1 MNPLINYIRAG
12 YLDSAS
18 SIVATFRQRVL
29 ADSGTFESEGYLI
42 NWLKQNR
49 DLYNRAS
56 FLLTPNGY
64 KAGTLYSFK
73 GQDYNT
79 FARAGNATRINSAFN
94 QQLMAN
100 NIPRIDYEH
109 GTPTFINEISTT
121 NLWHNNQ
128 TQTITVVSGR
138 RYALSFFGTG
148 TVEVTGAL
156 TATVVGVGNTVKSL
170 TVFSNA
176 LTSGTS
182 VTLTVTGDVFWGN
195 FNLSSVQT
203 NTGTVVISVSQPTS
217 HIPTVS
223 SNVTRVFDDFN
234 HLSLSLFSTPFMVY
248 IDYIST
254 ENRFVTNGAGM
265 FEIDSSLSSSRVVI
279 FTGSTIFVNSTAVF
293 GGLQSS
299 SSQINNYGS
308 RQRLIAY
315 FDPSTNTIQNVFS
328 INVDGTWLRLR
339 SNNLTIGSFP
349 SDLNRIRIGNS
360 FLLGRG
366 TVKFKNISILKDFTG
381 ISNIQAYMQALSIR
395 PSI

>member
-79 FARAGNATRINSAFN
+79 FTRAGNATRINSAFN

-100 NIPRIDYEH
+100 NVPRIDYEH
-109 GTPTFINEISTT
+109 NTPTFLTEISTT

-156 TATVVGVGNTVKSL
+156 TATVVGTSNTVKSL

-203 NTGTVVISVSQPTS
+203 NTGTVVNSVSQPTS
-217 HIPTVS
+217 HIPTVD

-234 HLSLSLFSTPFMVY
+234 YLSLDLFSTPFMIY

-254 ENRFVTNGAGM
+254 ENRFAFSGAGM
-265 FEIDSSLSSSRVVI
+265 FDITSSLSSSSVS
-279 FTGSTIFVNSTAVF
+279 FTVGNAIFVGATPVG
-293 GGLQSS
+293 GGLQTDSP
-299 SSQINNYGS
+299 QRNNYGS

-339 SNNLTIGSFP
+339 SFSATIGSFP
-349 SDLNRIRIGNS
+349 TDLNRIRIANS
-360 FLLGRG
+360 IFQGRG
-366 TVKFKNISILKDFTG
+366 SYKFKNISILKDFTG
-381 ISNIQAYMQALSIR
+381 ISNIQAYMQALSLR